1 MSSIFKKRA
10 CEVIDLKENGTFS
23 AGQNVDA
30 LGWGKVVWPNHF
42 GSSHPSKFLS
52 LEGCLSRA
60 AC

>member
-30 LGWGKVVWPNHF
+30 LGWGKVVGQTILAQATLPNF
-42 GSSHPSKFLS
+42 
-52 LEGCLSRA
+52 
-60 AC
+60 

>member
-30 LGWGKVVWPNHF
+30 LGWGKVVAHAFQHLAVHGVPPTVILLGTNH
-42 GSSHPSKFLS
+42 
-52 LEGCLSRA
+52 R
-60 AC
+60 